1 MVELRV
7 SVPNRPGVVA
17 DVALALGRASV
28 NIVDMALYPAADN
41 TTGSIALWIAGDDDA
56 REAEGL
62 IDGARL
68 HGGAAVTFF
77 APAAAG
83 LRGTLAA
90 PPDKSISHRAA
101 LLAAMTSD
109 PVQVTGYL
117 DAEDTRSTLRA
128 VQALGAIVEPRADE
142 SC

>member
-17 DVALALGRASV
+17 EVALALGRASV

-62 IDGARL
+62 IGGLGFTVAR
-68 HGGAAVTFF
+68 
-77 APAAAG
+77 P
-83 LRGTLAA
+83 
-90 PPDKSISHRAA
+90 
-101 LLAAMTSD
+101 
-109 PVQVTGYL
+109 
-117 DAEDTRSTLRA
+117 
-128 VQALGAIVEPRADE
+128 
-142 SC
+142 